1 MLQLLTPEGELL
13 ADPPMDLD
21 LTRRLFQAM
30 VIARQYDR
38 KATSIQK
45 QGRLATYAPFEGQEA
60 AQIGSAAALRPDDWM
75 VPTYRDAAAMWMQGY
90 PWTHLL
96 LTRMGDER
104 GGSPPEGIPVLPP
117 SITVGAHM
125 LHAVGLAWAE
135 RLQGSDRI
143 AITYFG
149 DGATSEGDFHE
160 AMNFAG
166 VFQTGT
172 VFVCQN
178 NQYAISLSRQRQTA
192 SETIAGKANGYGVP
206 GVLVDGNDLFA
217 MYQATT
223 EAVVR
228 ARDGRGATLIE
239 ALTYRLG
246 PHTTSDDPSRY
257 REAAE
262 VDEWRAKDPI
272 DRVRRYLVA
281 QDAWDEAWE
290 AGIAAEAHDEI
301 DRAVDEAE
309 ALPALAPA
317 EIFEAM
323 YADMTPELA
332 EQQRWLLE
340 SRKDRSL
347 TPGELTGATFTVSNI
362 GAVGGGHGTPIIPY
376 GTTAILSVGRAEP
389 QAVVRD
395 GAVTIARMMPL
406 SLSYDHRVIDG
417 GLGRRFIARLRENLE
432 EPGLFLAS

>member
-13 ADPPMDLD
+13 ADPPIDLD

-60 AQIGSAAALRPDDWM
+60 AQVGSAAALRADDWM

-192 SETIAGKANGYGVP
+192 SETIAGKADGYGVP

-272 DRVRRYLVA
+272 DRVRKYLVA

-340 SRKDRSL
+340 SRKDG
-347 TPGELTGATFTVSNI
+347 P
-362 GAVGGGHGTPIIPY
+362 
-376 GTTAILSVGRAEP
+376 
-389 QAVVRD
+389 
-395 GAVTIARMMPL
+395 
-406 SLSYDHRVIDG
+406 
-417 GLGRRFIARLRENLE
+417 
-432 EPGLFLAS
+432 

>member
-1 MLQLLTPEGELL
+1 MLQILTPDGELVG
-13 ADPPMDLD
+13 DPPMDIE
-21 LTRRLFQAM
+21 LTSRLFEAM
-30 VIARQYDR
+30 IAARQYDR

-60 AQIGSAAALRPDDWM
+60 AQVGSAAALRPDDWM

-104 GGSPPEGIPVLPP
+104 GGSPPDGVPVLPP

-125 LHAVGLAWAE
+125 VHAVGLAWAE

-166 VFQTGT
+166 VFRTGV

-178 NQYAISLSRQRQTA
+178 NHYAISLSRGRQTA
-192 SETIAGKANGYGVP
+192 SETIAGKAEAYGVP

-217 MYQATT
+217 MYQATR
-223 EAVVR
+223 EAVER
-228 ARDGRGATLIE
+228 ARDGSGATLIE

-246 PHTTSDDPSRY
+246 PHTTSDDPTRY
-257 REAAE
+257 RDAAEVEAWRARDPLDRVRSYLVAAGAWDEDREAA
-262 VDEWRAKDPI
+262 VT
-272 DRVRRYLVA
+272 
-281 QDAWDEAWE
+281 
-290 AGIAAEAHDEI
+290 AAAHDEI
-301 DRAVDEAE
+301 DRAVEEAE
-309 ALPALAPA
+309 ALAPLAPE

-323 YADMTPELA
+323 YANMTPELI

-340 SRKDRSL
+340 SR
-347 TPGELTGATFTVSNI
+347 GES
-362 GAVGGGHGTPIIPY
+362 
-376 GTTAILSVGRAEP
+376 S
-389 QAVVRD
+389 
-395 GAVTIARMMPL
+395 
-406 SLSYDHRVIDG
+406 
-417 GLGRRFIARLRENLE
+417 
-432 EPGLFLAS
+432 